1 MKRIRFFSG
10 LLIAVAAA
18 GSFLWGEERL
28 DREAIAARHSICSDS
43 AEMTV
48 PLGNGEFCFNADGTG
63 LQTFAGSAFDHRA
76 WFAVP
81 LPAGRTAEDVPPA
94 GTFQQGRSTGPDPF
108 PPGKEDLFE
117 WMTDS
122 LHPMNL
128 VRVRFVHA
136 DGSGLAS
143 GEVTGVNRKLDLW
156 TGLHRTG
163 WMWQGEPVAVE
174 TAVGDDASVAVR
186 AVSPALGSGALAIAV
201 DFPYP
206 TSAGEK
212 WAGDFDA
219 GHLHRTEL
227 AAAGEGNITLVR
239 RFGEHACGNF
249 DYSVNIAAAG
259 DASIERI
266 GPNTFLILADSDTL
280 DLLLSF
286 GNFAP
291 AGRAA
296 ADEPDWTRF
305 GPEQETPVSG
315 SYYETVQAE
324 SAVRWRSYWQSG
336 GAIDLSESTDPRWFE
351 LERRIVLSQYHMKIA
366 ASGSYP
372 PSEAGLLAV
381 DQWRGRFHMEM
392 VWWHLAHWYLWGRE
406 SEAAKPICVYQ
417 RFKAQARDLA
427 SQLGMKG
434 YQWQKCLGPE
444 GRTAPWAGNQ
454 VLLWKEP
461 HPIFFAELDYRARPQ
476 RETLEKWRDLVEGTA
491 DYIADYAVKGD
502 DGYFHLA
509 PVMPPSEVG
518 YASDT
523 SFDLLYWQLGLRW
536 AARWEERLGFD
547 PDPVWLEIAGS
558 MAPLPV
564 GDDGLYLRSAEWP
577 VRKAWEHPD
586 LIGAFGMMPPL
597 AGEDAETARKTLRL
611 VYDTWDW
618 SRCWGW
624 DFPLMAMAAAR
635 LGEPRLAVDS
645 LLLDTGRNRYD
656 ERGVCLG
663 GPCPYL
669 PGNGGLL
676 YAAAMMCAGWDETI
690 EGEDKN
696 AETGVQTTAPGF
708 PGNGWKVRWEGLRA
722 AP

>member
-28 DREAIAARHSICSDS
+28 DREAIAARHSICSES

-280 DLLLSF
+280 DL
-286 GNFAP
+286 
-291 AGRAA
+291 
-296 ADEPDWTRF
+296 
-305 GPEQETPVSG
+305 
-315 SYYETVQAE
+315 
-324 SAVRWRSYWQSG
+324 
-336 GAIDLSESTDPRWFE
+336 
-351 LERRIVLSQYHMKIA
+351 
-366 ASGSYP
+366 
-372 PSEAGLLAV
+372 
-381 DQWRGRFHMEM
+381 
-392 VWWHLAHWYLWGRE
+392 
-406 SEAAKPICVYQ
+406 
-417 RFKAQARDLA
+417 
-427 SQLGMKG
+427 
-434 YQWQKCLGPE
+434 
-444 GRTAPWAGNQ
+444 
-454 VLLWKEP
+454 
-461 HPIFFAELDYRARPQ
+461 RAR
-476 RETLEKWRDLVEGTA
+476 G
-491 DYIADYAVKGD
+491 
-502 DGYFHLA
+502 
-509 PVMPPSEVG
+509 
-518 YASDT
+518 
-523 SFDLLYWQLGLRW
+523 
-536 AARWEERLGFD
+536 ARR
-547 PDPVWLEIAGS
+547 
-558 MAPLPV
+558 
-564 GDDGLYLRSAEWP
+564 R
-577 VRKAWEHPD
+577 R
-586 LIGAFGMMPPL
+586 
-597 AGEDAETARKTLRL
+597 
-611 VYDTWDW
+611 
-618 SRCWGW
+618 
-624 DFPLMAMAAAR
+624 
-635 LGEPRLAVDS
+635 
-645 LLLDTGRNRYD
+645 
-656 ERGVCLG
+656 
-663 GPCPYL
+663 
-669 PGNGGLL
+669 
-676 YAAAMMCAGWDETI
+676 
-690 EGEDKN
+690 
-696 AETGVQTTAPGF
+696 
-708 PGNGWKVRWEGLRA
+708 
-722 AP
+722 